1 MTNLPATLDDEAEM
15 FAFAREWIARF
26 REGNFMDL
34 GLAGHAFVRHL
45 IKQIA
50 LMHQFNMD
58 EIVKAANAGWDEADI
73 ALRELISEYAQRHEP
88 PPAAL
93 AAYLISY
100 SNPNYVRPT
109 RSRGQKKASN
119 IVRDIV
125 FVTLIVELIERFPAS
140 ELKPTRF
147 QLGRKR
153 QHSACSIVASVLAE
167 AGLYRK
173 GEEAIQKIWKRYS
186 PAVLPGTVAEALLLP

>member
-45 IKQIA
+45 ISNSTDASVQ
-50 LMHQFNMD
+50 HGRDCQ
-58 EIVKAANAGWDEADI
+58 G
-73 ALRELISEYAQRHEP
+73 SERRLGRSRYS
-88 PPAAL
+88 L
-93 AAYLISY
+93 ARIDFRI
-100 SNPNYVRPT
+100 RPT
-109 RSRGQKKASN
+109 SRAAACRACCLPDQLLEPKLCPAHKSRGQKKASN